1 MKVITL
7 SSHKSTVHS
16 ADLQSNTSRYH
27 LRKQVR
33 LFLDGAIKIV
43 HTAPWPTI
51 QTEMSLA
58 TAGIYRM
65 IRLRLPGVTEDCSI
79 VQMLYRQRSKLN
91 VAKGAVCTCID
102 PAAANSCLD
111 EKVLEIKHM

>member
-1 MKVITL
+1 
-7 SSHKSTVHS
+7 
-16 ADLQSNTSRYH
+16 
-27 LRKQVR
+27 VR

-79 VQMLYRQRSKLN
+79 VQMLYRQRCCMYMHWSSSCWYMSRQKSIKN
-91 VAKGAVCTCID
+91 QAHAVR
-102 PAAANSCLD
+102 SQ
-111 EKVLEIKHM
+111 VLPETVSMGM